1 MVQFCTEYSSE
12 IHSRPLDYIV
22 VDHMALL
29 EVGATIALTRVTGV
43 GGKHS
48 LGN

>member
-1 MVQFCTEYSSE
+1 MVEFCTEYSSE
-12 IHSRPLDYIV
+12 IHYRPLDYIV
-22 VDHMALL
+22 VDNMALL
-29 EVGATIALTRVTGV
+29 EIGATIAFTQVRVV